1 MTHQITSI
9 PSFDSTTT
17 VARVVPAHL
26 RTDDAPVLTDAYVEK
41 LDGFDGIPSAPPLEV
56 MAEVA
61 AQFDRLDALRAE
73 HVSLRFDVSESN
85 RVRIEVVGED
95 GEVRRR
101 IPVTEAMEI
110 AAGERPV
117 LPPSDPRGS
126 DEPFT
131 FDRKA

>member
-9 PSFDSTTT
+9 PATDPTTT

-26 RTDDAPVLTDAYVEK
+26 RRDDAPVLTDAYVTRIDE
-41 LDGFDGIPSAPPLEV
+41 FDGIPAAPPLEV

-73 HVSLRFDVSESN
+73 QVSLRFDMGEGN

-101 IPVTEAMEI
+101 IPATEALQI
-110 AAGERPV
+110 AAGERPA
-117 LPPSDPRGS
+117 LPPERPEVTADS
-126 DEPFT
+126 FT
-131 FDRKA
+131 FDMEA

>member
-1 MTHQITSI
+1 MTNQITSI
-9 PSFDSTTT
+9 PAFDSPTT

-26 RTDDAPVLTDAYVEK
+26 RRDDAPALTDAYVTK
-41 LDGFDGIPSAPPLEV
+41 LDGFDGIPATPPLEV

-73 HVSLRFDVSESN
+73 HVSLRFDVSEGN
-85 RVRIEVVGED
+85 RVRIEVIGED

-117 LPPSDPRGS
+117 LPPERPEGSSDS
-126 DEPFT
+126 FT
-131 FDRKA
+131 FDREA

>member
-1 MTHQITSI
+1 MTNQITSI

-26 RTDDAPVLTDAYVEK
+26 RRDDAPALTDAYVTK
-41 LDGFDGIPSAPPLEV
+41 LDGFDGIPAAPPLEV

-73 HVSLRFDVSESN
+73 QVSLRFEAGEGN
-85 RVRIEVVGED
+85 RVRIEVIGED

-101 IPVTEAMEI
+101 IPATEAMEI
-110 AAGERPV
+110 AVGERPV
-117 LPPSDPRGS
+117 LPPERPEGTSDS
-126 DEPFT
+126 FT
-131 FDRKA
+131 FDREA